1 MLAARALL
9 ILVRRRCVVA
19 VHMPACGLNEFLSRT
34 VAIMMAI
41 NTQNEPR
48 TIGGLEAVCFFV
60 EYVFLWSML
69 LLWSSF
75 FCGVVFFVE

>member
-48 TIGGLEAVCFFV
+48 TIGGLEAPV
-60 EYVFLWSML
+60 ECVIIRKFGRPRQWLV
-69 LLWSSF
+69 SF
-75 FCGVVFFVE
+75 